1 MPDANAVD
9 SQRLQ
14 LAELIARFAAADGT
28 HETDIASLVL
38 YRASAP
44 SPIIHTLY
52 RPALCIMAQGQKVV
66 RLESESYCYDP
77 LHYLVASVTL
87 PSLALRAQAEASRA
101 TT

>member
-52 RPALCIMAQGQKVV
+52 RPALCIMAQA
-66 RLESESYCYDP
+66 RRWC
-77 LHYLVASVTL
+77 AW
-87 PSLALRAQAEASRA
+87 RARA
-101 TT
+101 TATTRCTTWWPR